1 MNEQSPKDH
10 PPLSRDEVEELLEA
24 PWREFARSVL
34 SGVDGWI
41 ASGFGSG
48 FAPIASG
55 TVGSAVAL
63 LPWLL
68 LRELPSWGY
77 LTVLAVALGVG
88 IWAAQRVIDR
98 IHVQDPGVIVWD
110 EFIGQW
116 MALFLLPAGP
126 GPFWAW
132 VLAGFLLFRVFD
144 VVKPW
149 PVSWADKRVK
159 GGLGTML
166 DDLIAGIYTF
176 IVLQLAAWYIGAK
189 FADFS

>member
-77 LTVLAVALGVG
+77 LTVLVVALGVG

-166 DDLIAGIYTF
+166 DDVFAGLYAF
-176 IVLQLAAWYIGAK
+176 AVLQLAGWFLAR
-189 FADFS
+189 

>member
-68 LRELPSWGY
+68 LRELPSCGY
-77 LTVLAVALGVG
+77 LTVLAVA
-88 IWAAQRVIDR
+88 
-98 IHVQDPGVIVWD
+98 
-110 EFIGQW
+110 
-116 MALFLLPAGP
+116 
-126 GPFWAW
+126 
-132 VLAGFLLFRVFD
+132 
-144 VVKPW
+144 
-149 PVSWADKRVK
+149 
-159 GGLGTML
+159 
-166 DDLIAGIYTF
+166 
-176 IVLQLAAWYIGAK
+176 
-189 FADFS
+189 

>member
-1 MNEQSPKDH
+1 MNKPSKNDAP
-10 PPLSRDEVEELLEA
+10 DEPSLEIEELLEA

-34 SGVDGWI
+34 SGFDGWI

-68 LRELPSWGY
+68 LRELPWWAY
-77 LTVLAVALGVG
+77 LGVLVVALGIG

-110 EFIGQW
+110 EFIGLW

-126 GPFWAW
+126 GPFWVW

-144 VVKPW
+144 VIKPW
-149 PVSWADKRVK
+149 PVSWADKHVK

-166 DDLIAGIYTF
+166 DDLFAGIYAF
-176 IVLQLAAWYIGAK
+176 ILLQAAGWYLGR
-189 FADFS
+189 

>member
-1 MNEQSPKDH
+1 MNEKTPKDH
-10 PPLSRDEVEELLEA
+10 PSLASEDVEELLEA

-55 TVGSAVAL
+55 TVGSAVAI

-68 LRELPSWGY
+68 LRELPWWAY
-77 LTVLAVALGVG
+77 LATLVAALLIG
-88 IWAAQRVIDR
+88 IWAASGVIRR

-116 MALFLLPAGP
+116 IALFLLPVGP
-126 GPFWAW
+126 GPSWAW
-132 VLAGFLLFRVFD
+132 LLAGFLLFRIFD
-144 VVKPW
+144 VIKPW

-166 DDLIAGIYTF
+166 DDVFAGIYAF
-176 IVLQLAAWYIGAK
+176 AVLQLAGWYLG
-189 FADFS
+189 S

>member
-1 MNEQSPKDH
+1 MSTEPPK
-10 PPLSRDEVEELLEA
+10 PEEHDAQPELEDLLEA
-24 PWREFARSVL
+24 PWREFAGSVL

-68 LRELPSWGY
+68 LRELPWWAY
-77 LTVLAVALGVG
+77 LSMLVLALLVG
-88 IWAAQRVIDR
+88 IWAASRVIDR

-116 MALFLLPAGP
+116 TTLFLLPASP
-126 GPFWAW
+126 GPFWTW

-144 VVKPW
+144 VLKPW
-149 PVSWADKRVK
+149 PVSWADRQVK
-159 GGLGTML
+159 GGLGAML
-166 DDLIAGIYTF
+166 DDVFAGVYAF
-176 IVLQLAAWYIGAK
+176 AVLQAAGW
-189 FADFS
+189 FLNT